1 MNSQQV
7 QDIRLMY
14 EAVYNEEL
22 REKAEEYNNTVY
34 DEDIVE
40 VATEYFYTYGLN
52 SDGVDILIEKVGLD
66 NFVEFVYGL
75 SEDLVVLTEARS
87 ARRRSGGPSYDE
99 VKAKIDAKEAAKKKA
114 KKSAQERTETERKE
128 PESKGPDTEAKAE
141 QPKSKKPIRD
151 AIARQILAGMERHR
165 KATQTAGRLASETG
179 KTLGKAA
186 SVAHEAGRRAG
197 EHVKKHGLK
206 SLANE
211 EYIDEAGMDMFST
224 PAYKKSKAD
233 AAAKFYTQPVKP
245 LPPYGNAPRGA
256 SGPHAADAAVGTQT
270 LIKPYNARSV
280 VPRFPGLTLPE
291 PDNSVPR
298 VNIPKFPSPKTRDD
312 GRTEKPKRTPRET
325 PIVTPPVA
333 QKQKPPKVTTPP
345 VVSQKPQL
353 PKTPNPLMVDM
364 PKGPGSM
371 APPEKPSVP
380 ASTGPRTPISPGSFG
395 GGVGTKP
402 TGMSGGTSTVRGLD
416 RSVTSGLT
424 TKPQDEAQKK
434 AREKSALSQRVAGYR
449 SGGPSAGV
457 REEFDLFDYLLE
469 YLVAEGYADTNQDA
483 LVLMANMSQ
492 EDLDEATRFFYK
504 LQAKGKRGSKTA
516 QAQLRSDADLETQK
530 NRKIRQ
536 QQTRQRQEREPEEDE
551 RDHGSMSAAERNPS
565 MR

>member
-22 REKAEEYNNTVY
+22 RQKAEEYNNS
-34 DEDIVE
+34 
-40 VATEYFYTYGLN
+40 
-52 SDGVDILIEKVGLD
+52 SDL
-66 NFVEFVYGL
+66 
-75 SEDLVVLTEARS
+75 
-87 ARRRSGGPSYDE
+87 
-99 VKAKIDAKEAAKKKA
+99 
-114 KKSAQERTETERKE
+114 
-128 PESKGPDTEAKAE
+128 
-141 QPKSKKPIRD
+141 
-151 AIARQILAGMERHR
+151 
-165 KATQTAGRLASETG
+165 
-179 KTLGKAA
+179 
-186 SVAHEAGRRAG
+186 
-197 EHVKKHGLK
+197 
-206 SLANE
+206 
-211 EYIDEAGMDMFST
+211 IDEA
-224 PAYKKSKAD
+224 
-233 AAAKFYTQPVKP
+233 
-245 LPPYGNAPRGA
+245 
-256 SGPHAADAAVGTQT
+256 HAADTQYGVKS
-270 LIKPYNARSV
+270 LINPYSVRSV

-291 PDNSVPR
+291 PDNSIPK
-298 VNIPKFPSPKTRDD
+298 VNIPKFPSPKE
-312 GRTEKPKRTPRET
+312 RTERREKPREKPRET
-325 PIVTPPVA
+325 PRVTPPVA
-333 QKQKPPKVTTPP
+333 
-345 VVSQKPQL
+345 QKPQL

-371 APPEKPSVP
+371 ASPEKPSVS

-402 TGMSGGTSTVRGLD
+402 TGMSGGTSIVRGLD

-457 REEFDLFDYLLE
+457 REELDLFDYLLE

-483 LVLMANMSQ
+483 LVLMANMSK

-504 LQAKGKRGSKTA
+504 LQAKGKRSSSTA
-516 QAQLRSDADLETQK
+516 RAQLTSDADLETQK
-530 NRKIRQ
+530 NLKMKK
-536 QQTRQRQEREPEEDE
+536 QRQKQMRDREDDDDP

>member
-22 REKAEEYNNTVY
+22 RQKAEEYNNS
-34 DEDIVE
+34 
-40 VATEYFYTYGLN
+40 
-52 SDGVDILIEKVGLD
+52 SDL
-66 NFVEFVYGL
+66 
-75 SEDLVVLTEARS
+75 
-87 ARRRSGGPSYDE
+87 
-99 VKAKIDAKEAAKKKA
+99 
-114 KKSAQERTETERKE
+114 
-128 PESKGPDTEAKAE
+128 
-141 QPKSKKPIRD
+141 
-151 AIARQILAGMERHR
+151 
-165 KATQTAGRLASETG
+165 
-179 KTLGKAA
+179 
-186 SVAHEAGRRAG
+186 
-197 EHVKKHGLK
+197 
-206 SLANE
+206 
-211 EYIDEAGMDMFST
+211 IDEA
-224 PAYKKSKAD
+224 
-233 AAAKFYTQPVKP
+233 
-245 LPPYGNAPRGA
+245 
-256 SGPHAADAAVGTQT
+256 HAADTQYGVKS
-270 LIKPYNARSV
+270 LINPYSVRSV

-291 PDNSVPR
+291 PDNSMPK
-298 VNIPKFPSPKTRDD
+298 VNIPKFPSPKE
-312 GRTEKPKRTPRET
+312 RTERREKPREK
-325 PIVTPPVA
+325 PRVTPPVA
-333 QKQKPPKVTTPP
+333 QKPKAPKVTTPP

-434 AREKSALSQRVAGYR
+434 ARVKSALSQRVAGYR

-457 REEFDLFDYLLE
+457 REELDLSDYLLE

-483 LVLMANMSQ
+483 LVIMANMSK
-492 EDLDEATRFFYK
+492 ENLDEATRFFYK
-504 LQAKGKRGSKTA
+504 LQAKGKGGSKTA
-516 QAQLRSDADLETQK
+516 QAQLRPDADLERQK
-530 NRKIRQ
+530 NRKMRQ
-536 QQTRQRQEREPEEDE
+536 QQTRQRQERESEEDE